1 MTHDW
6 NVEVSAWTVRPTRPR
21 SDVSQLLIQ
30 GAINNY
36 IITSHKRT
44 LNEHRRAVRDG
55 SGDSHR
61 RTGRGVRGGG
71 SWPPNSGRY
80 MTFIRA
86 KDNTY
91 SGKDNTFVW
100 LTVSPRT
107 EQVSIYLR
115 YISGGVTKETF
126 IGYSLRGYRSTTV
139 KNRHC
144 NSSLLFFLPG
154 GAAWQTSCFRH
165 SGKTRFDPP
174 NGCSPVRLWGQLTP
188 N

>member
-1 MTHDW
+1 MSY
-6 NVEVSAWTVRPTRPR
+6 VSVCEMCCTG
-21 SDVSQLLIQ
+21 I
-30 GAINNY
+30 G
-36 IITSHKRT
+36 
-44 LNEHRRAVRDG
+44 VRDG
-55 SGDSHR
+55 GSGGAVD
-61 RTGRGVRGGG
+61 
-71 SWPPNSGRY
+71 PP
-80 MTFIRA
+80 IRA
-86 KDNTY
+86 DTWHLFGQKTTHIRA
-91 SGKDNTFVW
+91 KDNTFVW

-174 NGCSPVRLWGQLTP
+174 NGCSPVRLCVRVQYFTLTFLKT
-188 N
+188 

>member
-1 MTHDW
+1 MW
-6 NVEVSAWTVRPTRPR
+6 V
-21 SDVSQLLIQ
+21 
-30 GAINNY
+30 
-36 IITSHKRT
+36 
-44 LNEHRRAVRDG
+44 
-55 SGDSHR
+55 HR
-61 RTGRGVRGGG
+61 RTGRGVRGAVD
-71 SWPPNSGRY
+71 PP
-80 MTFIRA
+80 IRA
-86 KDNTY
+86 DTWHLFGQKTTHIRA
-91 SGKDNTFVW
+91 KDNTFVW

-174 NGCSPVRLWGQLTP
+174 NGCSPVRLCVSATLKYVKQLHRVLCELISSTNNQYCQTITLTATYVSAQHP
-188 N
+188 MPIQ